1 MTRSPVCLG
10 ASLLLL
16 ISAGS
21 ELQAAGQELRTVAAA
36 AETLHAFSDLSF
48 RCIPP
53 ALMQDAKAV
62 AIIPHVLKAGFMV
75 GGRFGR
81 GVISVRQPDGTWSNP
96 LFITLGGG
104 SVGWQIGIQSTDL
117 VLIFKTGPSLDRI
130 LRGQGKLTLGGD
142 VAVAAGPVGRQA
154 EAATDGLLRAEI
166 YSYSRSR
173 GLFAG
178 ISLEGAV
185 LLVDAGAIAA
195 FYGVRVGSP
204 AEVLALRGVP
214 VPAEVVRLHQELAN
228 LSMSSP
234 PPVLIVPPAPPLP
247 APPPPEPQ

>member
-142 VAVAAGPVGRQA
+142 IAVAAGPVGRQA

-178 ISLEGAV
+178 ISLEAPYCW
-185 LLVDAGAIAA
+185 LM
-195 FYGVRVGSP
+195 
-204 AEVLALRGVP
+204 P
-214 VPAEVVRLHQELAN
+214 VPSLHFTASVWEVRQRSWLCVECR
-228 LSMSSP
+228 SP
-234 PPVLIVPPAPPLP
+234 LKWSACIKSWPT
-247 APPPPEPQ
+247 